1 MATFPETNSTV
12 ANATQSTI
20 SNATASGNQTADRA
34 QDAIDRTARSAHDMV
49 DRTAEKARPTVE
61 HMRSSFNSASAA
73 LHSSVEEFD
82 EYQQRWLA
90 SCRGHVRD
98 YPLVSL
104 GIAAAAG
111 MVLSRLLSSR

>member
-1 MATFPETNSTV
+1 MATFPESNTNPV
-12 ANATQSTI
+12 NATQSTI
-20 SNATASGNQTADRA
+20 SNANTTGNQTADRA
-34 QDAIDRTARSAHDMV
+34 QDAIDRTARSAHDIV

-61 HMRSSFNSASAA
+61 HVRSSFNSATAA

-90 SCRGHVRD
+90 SARGHVRD